1 MANVLI
7 ISTVSQSGSAWQEVL
22 SGEHE
27 VRVLNSLE
35 TAAHVIKQ
43 QSIHFII
50 IDGKLFDSG
59 SAALPLFSNY
69 GLKSLIIGHKWPE
82 DKQIEALAAG
92 HWGYCEA
99 EMAIQFL
106 SKATTS
112 ILNGDTW
119 INRNLVPK
127 VIGMLINMNKVQ
139 PILPDQKK
147 IEFKNNLKTLTL
159 RELDVAK
166 MISTG
171 ENNKIIASALHISER
186 TVKAHLTSIFQK
198 LKVQDRLRLAIL
210 FKEYY
215 E

>member
-7 ISTVSQSGSAWQEVL
+7 ISTVSQSGSAWQRAL

-35 TAAHVIKQ
+35 TAAHVIEQ
-43 QSIHFII
+43 QSIHVII
-50 IDGKLFDSG
+50 IDGKFFDSG
-59 SAALPLFSNY
+59 SVALPLFNY
-69 GLKSLIIGHKWPE
+69 GLKSLIIGHKWSE

-99 EMAIQFL
+99 EMAIQL
-106 SKATTS
+106 LPKATTS

-147 IEFKNNLKTLTL
+147 TEFKNNLRTLTL

-171 ENNKIIASALHISER
+171 ENNKIIASALNISER